1 MKISRIIALVLACS
15 SNFMNAEAAWVGKDS
30 DISYLIH
37 SQIDQFSKHVDNSSV
52 NTEHVEVNGKNF
64 YGIDQKNL
72 NKTNYVQL
80 KTDLINKMGLK
91 TRRMVQIVGS
101 SNQFSVEGTQLAR
114 EFLKPYFDGEH
125 IIEYG
130 YTGHIN
136 DDLSK
141 LDINSFLNEYIEQN
155 PNETHRVLANVVGHT
170 FTALNLWGCKVSD
183 KVSNFVV
190 VYNDYGMQEGFT
202 KFGDDVIASDYIMSA
217 EDDDL
222 LVIVEGGPQSFRQAV
237 NVLEKGVNVVAL
249 GNVREEKDRKFF
261 STAEFFDLVKTALLK
276 NLDLTGQDIKQI
288 LDSYL
293 SNHEAWDP
301 TRPDAS
307 TKEGLFYST
316 VADFINRGIYK
327 KLLNRL
333 DVRIVE

>member
-30 DISYLIH
+30 DIANLIYTQI
-37 SQIDQFSKHVDNSSV
+37 SQFAKDVDNVLV
-52 NTEHVEVNGKNF
+52 NQEHVEVNGKNF
-64 YGIDQKNL
+64 YVIDQKNL
-72 NKTNYVQL
+72 NNINYVQL

-125 IIEYG
+125 ILEYG

-202 KFGDDVIASDYIMSA
+202 KFGDDVVASDYIMSA

-237 NVLEKGVNVVAL
+237 NVLEKGVKVVAL
-249 GNVREEKDRKFF
+249 GNVREDNEKIIF
-261 STAEFFDLVKTALLK
+261 SAAEFFNLVKSELIA
-276 NLDLTGQDIKQI
+276 NPYLTQERVKEI
-288 LDSYL
+288 LNGYL
-293 SNHEAWDP
+293 SNHWAWDP
-301 TRPDAS
+301 RRPDAS
-307 TKEGLFYST
+307 TKKALFDST
-316 VADFINRGIYK
+316 VDDFINKGIYK
-327 KLLNRL
+327 KLLDRF